1 MTNAT
6 RRGIIKTIKG
16 GDLPP
21 ERGITMA
28 KKTITVSGKKYT
40 RTGIR
45 ISPDDKAAYDAF
57 LATLP
62 TNTCI
67 ELTISARDQR
77 QEWID
82 SHYNE
87 AITAS
92 QSLDTYD
99 DTNIAHIKFCKDVTI
114 FIRHWIDT
122 DDYIGVAAPRHGDKY
137 DRKTGIAVAYAKA
150 MGEAVPDY
158 I

>member
-28 KKTITVSGKKYT
+28 KKTITVSGKKFT

-45 ISPDDKAAYDAF
+45 ISSDDKAAYDAF

-62 TNTCI
+62 TNTCV

-82 SHYNE
+82 DWYNRAKTAE
-87 AITAS
+87 DSGFAIIKYCR
-92 QSLDTYD
+92 DT
-99 DTNIAHIKFCKDVTI
+99 TI
-114 FIRHWIDT
+114 VAA
-122 DDYIGVAAPRHGDKY
+122 YGAVCSNEIGLSAPRHGDKY
-137 DRKTGIAVAYAKA
+137 DRKTGIAVAFAKVCH
-150 MGEAVPDY
+150 ERVPDY